1 MTVSSFFDGFEF
13 DEGTDF
19 TEALA
24 SSKDVLALD
33 EVEMKDFY
41 EVSRGNLVRPAD
53 GTLWRVDGESIIRVN
68 LATNVVEV

>member
-13 DEGTDF
+13 DEGTDL

-68 LATNVVEV
+68 LATNVIEI